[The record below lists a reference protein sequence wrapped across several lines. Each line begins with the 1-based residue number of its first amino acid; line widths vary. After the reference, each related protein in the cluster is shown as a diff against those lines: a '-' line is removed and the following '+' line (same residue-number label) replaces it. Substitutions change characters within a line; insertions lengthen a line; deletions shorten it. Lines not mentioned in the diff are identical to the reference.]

1 MFRVPISRRSLL
13 QSAAMGAAGLLSSR
27 LFAQV
32 PVDYAAASQAA
43 QGSKWAVATA
53 HPLATQAAARQFRNG
68 GNAIDAAVAASLMLS
83 VVDAHNSGIGG
94 GGLALMR
101 LADGRLL
108 AIDGRET
115 APMRSL
121 AEHYLDENGKPVVSR
136 SQIGALAVG
145 VPGLLSLLQELS
157 QEFGRLSWQDALLQ
171 AALVAEQGYAISD
184 YFAKVLQRTA
194 FEMSRFPASA
204 AIWLDPSGK
213 PRQAGDMV
221 RQTDMAQSLRNIAQ
235 EGTHWFYQGEF
246 AEKMERYMI
255 EQGGWLRA
263 DDLANYK
270 TIRREPIVGTYRG
283 HQICGFPPP
292 SSGGIHIGQMLGML
306 EPFDVAELFQQSTAT
321 GLHLL
326 VEVMKRAMADRV
338 HWLGDDDFAKVPRG
352 LLDLGYLS
360 QRSADIDLT
369 RSVRV
374 TGHGIPPRADIDLF
388 GRGGHT
394 THLTT
399 ADADGNVV
407 ALTQTVNTS
416 FGSKM
421 VLPGTGITLNNQ
433 MDDFSLAPGVRN
445 AFGLLGSQ
453 ANQILA
459 GKRPLSSMSP
469 TLVLNSDGTLRLTV
483 GAAGGPRIITTV
495 LQAIVR
501 MLDLGMAPVDALGA
515 PRVHHQWSPDL
526 VMVEDR
532 MPGSIVEQLQ
542 QFGHTV
548 NITDTLAVAQA
559 IEFKNGQFSSAS
571 DPRVPSSAA
580 AL

>member
-1 MFRVPISRRSLL
+1 MSCAPISRRRLL
-13 QSAAMGAAGLLSSR
+13 RNGALGAAALLPNR
-27 LFAQV
+27 LFGQV
-32 PVDYAAASQAA
+32 PVDYAGSSQTAH
-43 QGSKWAVATA
+43 GSRWAVATA
-53 HPLATQAAARQFRNG
+53 HPLATQAAVDQFQKG

-83 VVDAHNSGIGG
+83 VVDGHNSGIGG

-115 APMRSL
+115 APARSL
-121 AEHYLDENGKPVVSR
+121 AEHYLNEKGQPDVSR

-145 VPGLLSLLQELS
+145 VPGLLSLLNEISQDFGQLDWQE
-157 QEFGRLSWQDALLQ
+157 ALFQ
-171 AALVAEQGYAISD
+171 AAQVAEHGYAISD

-194 FEMSRFPASA
+194 DDLSRFPSSA
-204 AIWLDPSGK
+204 AIWLDSSGK
-213 PRQAGDMV
+213 PWKSGDVV
-221 RQTDMAQSLRNIAQ
+221 RQFDLAQSLRKIAKQ
-235 EGTHWFYQGEF
+235 GTHWFYQGEY
-246 AEKMERYMI
+246 AQQIERFMI
-255 EQGGWLRA
+255 DQGGWLRA

-270 TIRREPIVGTYRG
+270 TIRREPIIGTYRG
-283 HQICGFPPP
+283 HQVYGFPPP

-306 EPFDVAELFQQSTAT
+306 EPFDVAKVFQQSTAT

-338 HWLGDDDFAKVPRG
+338 HWLGDADFAKVPRG
-352 LLDLGYLS
+352 LLDRDYLR
-360 QRSADIDLT
+360 QRAADIDLT
-369 RSVRV
+369 RSVSV
-374 TGHGIPPRADIDLF
+374 TAHGMPPGADIDLF

-399 ADADGNVV
+399 ADSDGNVV
-407 ALTQTVNTS
+407 ALTQTINTS

-433 MDDFSLAPGVRN
+433 IDDFSLAPGVRN

-469 TLVLNSDGTLRLTV
+469 TIVLNADGALRFSL
-483 GAAGGPRIITTV
+483 GAAGGPRIITAV
-495 LQAIVR
+495 LQALVR
-501 MLDLGMAPVDALGA
+501 MLDLGMSPADALRS
-515 PRVHHQWSPDL
+515 PRVHHQWSPDR
-526 VMVEDR
+526 VMVEDG
-532 MPGSIVEQLQ
+532 MPRPIIDQLRK
-542 QFGHTV
+542 FGHSV
-548 NITDTLAVAQA
+548 EITDTLAVAQA
-559 IEFKNGQFSSAS
+559 IEFKSGHFQSAS

-580 AL
+580 AD

>member
-326 VEVMKRAMADRV
+326 VEVMKRALADRV
-338 HWLGDDDFAKVPRG
+338 HWLGDDVFAKVPRG

-407 ALTQTVNTS
+407 ALPQTVNTR

-421 VLPGTGITLNNQ
+421 VMPGTGITLNNQ